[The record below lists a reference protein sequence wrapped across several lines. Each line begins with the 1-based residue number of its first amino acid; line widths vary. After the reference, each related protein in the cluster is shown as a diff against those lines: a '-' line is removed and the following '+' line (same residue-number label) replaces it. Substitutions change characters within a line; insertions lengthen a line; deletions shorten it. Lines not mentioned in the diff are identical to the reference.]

1 MRWFWYHLKATGGPF
16 KRKIHT
22 VDSQALRHKTGFFF
36 FFKSVMKTSGTSLTI
51 NRWEVT

>member
-1 MRWFWYHLKATGGPF
+1 MVLVSF
-16 KRKIHT
+16 KGDRRSFQKKNSYRRLSS
-22 VDSQALRHKTGFFF
+22 VKTQNRLFF